1 MGLNFKVR
9 IDPYVIA
16 KIDDI
21 DYYYFEKYGNFDMG
35 VLLTRELKDVKEI
48 IQSNPYI
55 GRKIDDNRYKYVMS
69 NIKSVLYYEIIEDS
83 NTIIIFDLKAFKENR
98 KKND

>member
-21 DYYYFEKYGNFDMG
+21 DYYYFEKFGNFDIG
-35 VLLTRELKDVKEI
+35 ILLTRELKDVKET

-55 GRKIDDNRYKYVMS
+55 GRKIDDNRYKYVMP
-69 NIKSVLYYEIIEDS
+69 NIKSVLYYEINEDS
-83 NTIIIFDLKAFKENR
+83 NTIIIFDLKTFKENR